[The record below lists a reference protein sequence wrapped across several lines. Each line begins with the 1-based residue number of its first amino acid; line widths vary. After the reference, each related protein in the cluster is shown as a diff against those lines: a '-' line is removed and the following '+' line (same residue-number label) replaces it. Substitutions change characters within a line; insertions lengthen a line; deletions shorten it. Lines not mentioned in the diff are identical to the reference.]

1 LLRWNWGKKRVAG
14 AASSHRGKDREES
27 LLWLNLALPFL
38 CYSRHFNLRAFALA
52 VPLSSFF
59 LGSFRHLDMSF
70 SASLFLSA
78 VHLTPFPCP
87 FLDPLFFKKIDILP
101 CLPNLS
107 AM

>member
-59 LGSFRHLDMSF
+59 SW
-70 SASLFLSA
+70 FLPSPGY
-78 VHLTPFPCP
+78 VLLSKP
-87 FLDPLFFKKIDILP
+87 FLKCSSPYTLPLSFFGSIVL
-101 CLPNLS
+101 
-107 AM
+107 